1 MFKKKTKT
9 PEELE
14 QQKQLQESTDFL
26 LQQKED
32 AVQKRALAQAAQ
44 QKKKAAKPISKKKA
58 AKKLKIPKTAQDTI
72 PYTTV
77 FPDTGI
83 IETVPGTY
91 TRTYHLEDVNY
102 QIASDAEQE
111 SMLLR
116 YCELLN
122 SFDSHTP
129 FQITINQQA
138 RDRQEFTEENML
150 ALENDGLDALRTER
164 NERLNRSILAGQNE
178 LVKSKYLTVAVTD
191 STYEQAQITFSR
203 LDTDLA
209 TAVRR
214 IGGAGLT
221 PMNAAS
227 RLELLHDI
235 YNPDNVG
242 LFGNHVT
249 LDKNGTPVFQPERF
263 RFDLMQQ
270 MGLTTKDM
278 IAPESFTF
286 RSDYG
291 MVGGMF
297 FRVLY
302 LKTYPE
308 ALRDSFVKEITDI
321 PCKMVYSMH
330 FNSIEMDTA
339 MKKIKADRNNINAAL
354 TKRQQQASGSGYSVD
369 LVSPDL
375 YDASESNRALRQDL
389 TKNSQKLFHATMVIA
404 HFAPSKEKL
413 DEDTKAL
420 QGVGRRY
427 LMEIAPLSWQQE
439 NGLSAALP
447 LCSNPLQIR
456 RALVSQSAAA
466 FMPFVNQ
473 EIHDPTGIPYG
484 RNAVSHNLIKLDR
497 RLQKNGNGMIM
508 GSPGSGKSMQAKH
521 EIEEVILGSND
532 QVMVVDPDGEYR
544 PMAKLLHG
552 EVIRIAPGEKAHLN
566 PLDINMNLDAED
578 DPITLKTNLMLSIC
592 EAIMGSRYGL
602 TAAQKSIIDRCVGEI
617 YKPYLESYN
626 AKRESYD
633 ARKMPTLKDFYESLR
648 MQASYD
654 AMQLADALEIYAI
667 GSQDLFAHQTNVDLS
682 NRFIVFDIKDIGN
695 SLKVLGELVV
705 LNLIWNHI
713 VAGRK
718 QGKIV
723 WFYVDEM
730 HILFKNTQSAEFLR
744 DTYKLARKYG
754 GIPTG
759 ITQNVT
765 DLLDND
771 IARTMIQN
779 TECMITMSLSAIDR
793 AQLGELLGI
802 SPAQLEYI
810 TSADPGH
817 GLIYDG
823 RNIVPFQN
831 EMPKDTKAYEAMT
844 TKLTEVKEIE
854 RRQQEQIAP

>member
-116 YCELLN
+116 YCDLLN

-242 LFGNHVT
+242 LFGNNVT
-249 LDKNGTPVFQPERF
+249 LDKNGTPVFQQERF

-278 IAPESFTF
+278 IAPESFTL

-308 ALRDSFVKEITDI
+308 ALRD
-321 PCKMVYSMH
+321 
-330 FNSIEMDTA
+330 
-339 MKKIKADRNNINAAL
+339 
-354 TKRQQQASGSGYSVD
+354 
-369 LVSPDL
+369 
-375 YDASESNRALRQDL
+375 
-389 TKNSQKLFHATMVIA
+389 
-404 HFAPSKEKL
+404 
-413 DEDTKAL
+413 
-420 QGVGRRY
+420 
-427 LMEIAPLSWQQE
+427 LS
-439 NGLSAALP
+439 L
-447 LCSNPLQIR
+447 
-456 RALVSQSAAA
+456 
-466 FMPFVNQ
+466 
-473 EIHDPTGIPYG
+473 IHI
-484 RNAVSHNLIKLDR
+484 
-497 RLQKNGNGMIM
+497 
-508 GSPGSGKSMQAKH
+508 
-521 EIEEVILGSND
+521 
-532 QVMVVDPDGEYR
+532 
-544 PMAKLLHG
+544 
-552 EVIRIAPGEKAHLN
+552 
-566 PLDINMNLDAED
+566 
-578 DPITLKTNLMLSIC
+578 
-592 EAIMGSRYGL
+592 
-602 TAAQKSIIDRCVGEI
+602 
-617 YKPYLESYN
+617 
-626 AKRESYD
+626 
-633 ARKMPTLKDFYESLR
+633 
-648 MQASYD
+648 
-654 AMQLADALEIYAI
+654 
-667 GSQDLFAHQTNVDLS
+667 
-682 NRFIVFDIKDIGN
+682 
-695 SLKVLGELVV
+695 
-705 LNLIWNHI
+705 
-713 VAGRK
+713 
-718 QGKIV
+718 
-723 WFYVDEM
+723 
-730 HILFKNTQSAEFLR
+730 
-744 DTYKLARKYG
+744 
-754 GIPTG
+754 
-759 ITQNVT
+759 
-765 DLLDND
+765 
-771 IARTMIQN
+771 
-779 TECMITMSLSAIDR
+779 
-793 AQLGELLGI
+793 
-802 SPAQLEYI
+802 
-810 TSADPGH
+810 
-817 GLIYDG
+817 
-823 RNIVPFQN
+823 
-831 EMPKDTKAYEAMT
+831 
-844 TKLTEVKEIE
+844 
-854 RRQQEQIAP
+854 